1 MTRRQRREL
10 ERERQAQLQRENARE
25 LLSQAPN
32 DSGFSGRANAA
43 YGGGGGYNDA
53 GYNGSHGCVNMKVE
67 DAKWIY
73 DWAPEGTTVVSHY

>member
-1 MTRRQRREL
+1 MSTRPWK
-10 ERERQAQLQRENARE
+10 
-25 LLSQAPN
+25 APN
-32 DSGFSGRANAA
+32 SDGSKYETPDVPWVTYFE
-43 YGGGGGYNDA
+43 GGYALHGAYWRDRFGYDA